1 MVDPSMAEAT
11 EAYLED
17 HKASSDLGR
26 LALHGG
32 VVSVAMQHGNG
43 ALQLAAASWRGNWRR
58 GILA

>member
-1 MVDPSMAEAT
+1 MAEAT